1 VTKELDVLTEVA
13 ARLEAAQVPYMLTG
27 SLAMAFYTKPRTTRN
42 VDVVVA
48 LTAKEVAALA
58 AGFSKDFQI
67 DIDVVRSAAKAE
79 GFFNAV
85 HLASGIKVNFI
96 VRKSAEYRVIEFER
110 RRRVVY
116 SGVDCWIVSREDL
129 ILSKLVWARETGS
142 TLQDSDIRAL
152 IDKSVDW
159 KYLRRWAVELRVA
172 DALEDLKPGA

>member
-1 VTKELDVLTEVA
+1 
-13 ARLEAAQVPYMLTG
+13 
-27 SLAMAFYTKPRTTRN
+27 
-42 VDVVVA
+42 
-48 LTAKEVAALA
+48 
-58 AGFSKDFQI
+58 
-67 DIDVVRSAAKAE
+67 
-79 GFFNAV
+79 
-85 HLASGIKVNFI
+85 
-96 VRKSAEYRVIEFER
+96 
-110 RRRVVY
+110 VY

>member
-1 VTKELDVLTEVA
+1 MTKELDVLRLVTS
-13 ARLEAAQVPYMLTG
+13 RLEAAQVPYMLTG
-27 SLAMAFYTKPRTTRN
+27 SLAMAFFTKPRMTRN

-67 DIDVVRSAAKAE
+67 DIDVVRAAAKAE

-85 HLASGIKVNFI
+85 HLATGTKVNFI
-96 VRKSAEYRVIEFER
+96 VRKSSEYRLAEFER
-110 RRRVVY
+110 RRRV
-116 SGVDCWIVSREDL
+116 SFAGVDCWIVSREDL

-142 TLQDSDIRAL
+142 ELQNADIRAL
-152 IDKSVDW
+152 TDKTVDW

-172 DALEDLKPGA
+172 DALEDLAK